1 VKALSCRLFF
11 LKVSDLGVVL
21 SFGFWG
27 KVAVG
32 LGGCRGGG
40 FLNLGF
46 CSGPAF
52 LAPGV
57 VWVGEG
63 LASFSW
69 L

>member
-1 VKALSCRLFF
+1 MWFRASVFGGEWRL
-11 LKVSDLGVVL
+11 VWEVVEEEE
-21 SFGFWG
+21 
-27 KVAVG
+27 
-32 LGGCRGGG
+32 
-40 FLNLGF
+40 GF